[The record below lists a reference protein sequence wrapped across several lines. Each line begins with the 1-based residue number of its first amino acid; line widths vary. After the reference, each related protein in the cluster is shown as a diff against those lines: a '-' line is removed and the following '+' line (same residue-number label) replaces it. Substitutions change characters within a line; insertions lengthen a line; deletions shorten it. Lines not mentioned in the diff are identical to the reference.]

1 MYTYEIVGLADENGK
16 TYESKY
22 GIYNKEKGF
31 RFYRSVISNQTDR
44 GVENIINNLFHE
56 DCWKLKVE
64 KPAKKKM
71 TKEEIEK
78 ALGYEIDIVG
88 KDGRRKFDDI
98 HEFFKYLLEED

>member
-1 MYTYEIVGLADENGK
+1 MFTYEMIATADENGK

-22 GIYNKEKGF
+22 GIYSKEKGF

>member
-31 RFYRSVISNQTDR
+31 RFYRSVISNQTDK

-71 TKEEIEK
+71 TKEEIETQAK
-78 ALGYEIDIVG
+78 HWIGYSS
-88 KDGRRKFDDI
+88 FDAPECVWMYPERI
-98 HEFFKYLLEED
+98 